1 VNEGKKWIDAYDRAV
16 VHDMIPQELLYNGKG
31 VLNGQMYM
39 GQRWAS
45 KRDFRQSSA
54 RGDAF
59 LDRN

>member
-1 VNEGKKWIDAYDRAV
+1 
-16 VHDMIPQELLYNGKG
+16 LLYNGKG